1 MASPRASSRPALHSK
16 GLMAADRGRRMSRTC
31 GMHPDHQEALKKN
44 RVVLA
49 KQLLLSELLEHLLE
63 KDIITLEM
71 RELIQAKVGSFSQ
84 NVELLNLLPK
94 RGPQAFEVF
103 CVALRE
109 TKQGHLEDLL
119 LATVS
124 DLQHILPPVRSP
136 KNLSCDY
143 DVSFPFPVCESCSP
157 HKRLHLS
164 PGAVTHALDNGDGPP
179 SLHVKPCSPEFYQ
192 THYQLAYRLQSQPRG
207 LALVLSNVLFTGEKD
222 LEFRSGGDV
231 DHSTL
236 ITLFKLLGYTVHVLL
251 DQTAQEMQEKLQN
264 FARLPAHRLTDSCI
278 VALLSHGVEGG
289 VYGVDGKLLQ
299 LHEVFRLFDNAN
311 CPSLQNKPKMFF
323 IQACRGDETDRGVDQ
338 QDGKNQAV
346 SPECEERDAGKEGML
361 KVRLPTRSDMI
372 CGYACLKGTAA
383 MRNTK
388 RGSWYVEALKQVF
401 SERACDMH
409 VADMLV
415 QVNALIKEREGY
427 APGTEFHRCKEMSE
441 YCSTL
446 CQHLYLFPG
455 HPPT

>member
-1 MASPRASSRPALHSK
+1 MAAPSAASRPCLHRK
-16 GLMAADRGRRMSRTC
+16 EVMAADRGRRILGVC

-71 RELIQAKVGSFSQ
+71 REHIQAKVGSFSQ

-94 RGPQAFEVF
+94 RGPQAFNAF

-119 LATVS
+119 LTTLS
-124 DLQHILPPVRSP
+124 DLQHAVPP
-136 KNLSCDY
+136 LSCDN
-143 DVSFPFPVCESCSP
+143 DWSLPFPMCESCPP
-157 HKRLHLS
+157 HKQLRLS
-164 PGAVTHALDNGDGPP
+164 PDAVEHSLDNGDGPP
-179 SLHVKPCSPEFYQ
+179 CLQVKPCTPEFYQ
-192 THYQLAYRLQSQPRG
+192 THYQL
-207 LALVLSNVLFTGEKD
+207 
-222 LEFRSGGDV
+222 
-231 DHSTL
+231 
-236 ITLFKLLGYTVHVLL
+236 
-251 DQTAQEMQEKLQN
+251 EMQEKLQN
-264 FARLPAHRLTDSCI
+264 FAQLPAHRVTDSCI

-289 VYGVDGKLLQ
+289 IYGVDGKLLQ
-299 LHEVFRLFDNAN
+299 LQEVFRLFDNAS
-311 CPSLQNKPKMFF
+311 CPNLQNKPKMFF

-338 QDGKNQAV
+338 QDGKNRAG
-346 SPECEERDAGKEGML
+346 SSECEESDDSKELL
-361 KVRLPTRSDMI
+361 KTRLPTRSDMI
-372 CGYACLKGTAA
+372 CGYACLRGTAA

-388 RGSWYVEALKQVF
+388 RGSWYIEALTQVF
-401 SERACDMH
+401 SERACDTH

-415 QVNALIKEREGY
+415 TVNALIKEREGY

-446 CQHLYLFPG
+446 CRHLYLFPG

>member
-1 MASPRASSRPALHSK
+1 MAAPSARPRSALQQK
-16 GLMAADRGRRMSRTC
+16 GLMTADRGRRILGVY

-71 RELIQAKVGSFSQ
+71 REHIQAKVCSFSQ

-94 RGPQAFEVF
+94 RGPQAFDAF

-119 LATVS
+119 LTTLAG
-124 DLQHILPPVRSP
+124 LQHILPP
-136 KNLSCDY
+136 LSCDY
-143 DVSFPFPVCESCSP
+143 NLSLPFPVCESCP
-157 HKRLHLS
+157 CRKQRRLS
-164 PGAVTHALDNGDGPP
+164 PDTVEHSLDHGDGPP
-179 SLHVKPCSPEFYQ
+179 GLQVKSCTPEFYQ
-192 THYQLAYRLQSQPRG
+192 THYQL
-207 LALVLSNVLFTGEKD
+207 
-222 LEFRSGGDV
+222 
-231 DHSTL
+231 
-236 ITLFKLLGYTVHVLL
+236 
-251 DQTAQEMQEKLQN
+251 EMQEKLRN
-264 FARLPAHRLTDSCI
+264 FAQLPAHRVTDSCI

-289 VYGVDGKLLQ
+289 VYGVDGTLLQ
-299 LHEVFRLFDNAN
+299 LQEVFRLFDNAN

-338 QDGKNQAV
+338 QDGKNHER
-346 SPECEERDAGKEGML
+346 SPECEESDASKEEGL
-361 KVRLPTRSDMI
+361 KMRLPTRSDMI
-372 CGYACLKGTAA
+372 CGYACLRGTAA

-388 RGSWYVEALKQVF
+388 RGSWYVEALAQVF
-401 SERACDMH
+401 SERACDKH

-415 QVNALIKEREGY
+415 EVNALIKEREGY

-441 YCSTL
+441 PSGTGVTL
-446 CQHLYLFPG
+446 CCCAWALTCAFIPFGSRMSPPG
-455 HPPT
+455 RTVFSTPLLAPWGSGNPAFSGVLAPEDGRHT

>member
-1 MASPRASSRPALHSK
+1 MRSGRREAGVGTRRKLRPRWFFFFFFFWFVGGSLSTREKREMAAARADSRPALQKK
-16 GLMAADRGRRMSRTC
+16 GLMAADRRGRLLGVC
-31 GMHPDHQEALKKN
+31 GMHPDHQETLKKN

-71 RELIQAKVGSFSQ
+71 RELIQ
-84 NVELLNLLPK
+84 
-94 RGPQAFEVF
+94 
-103 CVALRE
+103 
-109 TKQGHLEDLL
+109 
-119 LATVS
+119 
-124 DLQHILPPVRSP
+124 
-136 KNLSCDY
+136 LSCDY
-143 DVSFPFPVCESCSP
+143 DVSLPFPVCESHPP
-157 HKRLHLS
+157 HKQLRLSTDTVEHS
-164 PGAVTHALDNGDGPP
+164 LDNGDGPP
-179 SLHVKPCSPEFYQ
+179 CLQVKPCTPEFYQ
-192 THYQLAYRLQSQPRG
+192 KHHQLAYRLQSRPRG
-207 LALVLSNVLFTGEKD
+207 LALVLSNVHFTGEKD

-236 ITLFKLLGYTVHVLL
+236 VTLFKHLGFSIRVLH
-251 DQTAQEMQEKLQN
+251 DQTAQEMQEKLQS
-264 FARLPAHRLTDSCI
+264 FAQLPEHRVTDSCI
-278 VALLSHGVEGG
+278 VALLSHGVEGSI
-289 VYGVDGKLLQ
+289 YGVDGKLLQ
-299 LHEVFRLFDNAN
+299 LQEVFRLFDNAN

-338 QDGKNQAV
+338 QDGKNHGG
-346 SPECEERDAGKEGML
+346 SPGCEESDAGKEELL
-361 KVRLPTRSDMI
+361 KMRLPTRSDMI

-388 RGSWYVEALKQVF
+388 RGSWYIEALTQVF

-415 QVNALIKEREGY
+415 KVNALIKEREGY

-446 CQHLYLFPG
+446 CRHLYLFPG

>member
-1 MASPRASSRPALHSK
+1 MAAPSAASRPCLHRK
-16 GLMAADRGRRMSRTC
+16 EVMAADRGRRILGVC

-71 RELIQAKVGSFSQ
+71 REHIQAKVGSFSQ

-94 RGPQAFEVF
+94 RGPQAFNAF

-119 LATVS
+119 LTTLS
-124 DLQHILPPVRSP
+124 DLQHAIPP
-136 KNLSCDY
+136 LSCDN
-143 DVSFPFPVCESCSP
+143 DWSLPFPMCESCPP
-157 HKRLHLS
+157 HKQLRLS
-164 PGAVTHALDNGDGPP
+164 PDAVEHSLDNGDGPP
-179 SLHVKPCSPEFYQ
+179 CLQVKPCTPEFYQ
-192 THYQLAYRLQSQPRG
+192 THYQL
-207 LALVLSNVLFTGEKD
+207 
-222 LEFRSGGDV
+222 
-231 DHSTL
+231 
-236 ITLFKLLGYTVHVLL
+236 
-251 DQTAQEMQEKLQN
+251 EMQEKLQN
-264 FARLPAHRLTDSCI
+264 FAQLPAHRVTDSCI

-289 VYGVDGKLLQ
+289 IYGVDGKLLQ
-299 LHEVFRLFDNAN
+299 LQEVFRLFDNAS
-311 CPSLQNKPKMFF
+311 CPNLQNKPKMFF

-338 QDGKNQAV
+338 QDGKNRAG
-346 SPECEERDAGKEGML
+346 SSECEESDDSKELL
-361 KVRLPTRSDMI
+361 KTRLPTRSDMI
-372 CGYACLKGTAA
+372 CGYACLRGTAA

-388 RGSWYVEALKQVF
+388 RGSWYIEALTQVF
-401 SERACDMH
+401 SERACDTH

-415 QVNALIKEREGY
+415 TVNALIKEREGY

-446 CQHLYLFPG
+446 CRHLYLFPG